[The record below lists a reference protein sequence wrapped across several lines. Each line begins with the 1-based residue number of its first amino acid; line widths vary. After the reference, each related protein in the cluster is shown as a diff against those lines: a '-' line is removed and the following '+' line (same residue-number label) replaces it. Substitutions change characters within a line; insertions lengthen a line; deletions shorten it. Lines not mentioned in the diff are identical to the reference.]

1 MGSDSKMTI
10 LAEKRA
16 QQNRNTPAYKRLEK
30 LFDAGSFTEMDAF
43 AKADETAAGVVA
55 GYGAIEGSTVFAFSQ
70 DSTVVRSRWQGACR
84 ENPQGV

>member
-55 GYGAIEGSTVFAFSQ
+55 GYGAIEGSTVFAGQ
-70 DSTVVRSRWQGACR
+70 HGGRRSRWQGACR